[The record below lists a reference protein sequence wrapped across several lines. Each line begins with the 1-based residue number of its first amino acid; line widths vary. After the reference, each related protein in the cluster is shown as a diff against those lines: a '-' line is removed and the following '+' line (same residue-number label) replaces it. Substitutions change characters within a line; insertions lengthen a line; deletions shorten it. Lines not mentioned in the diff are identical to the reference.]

1 MKCPRCNEDAIHFS
15 TAPGAHRTV
24 VRQFGCSAGHR
35 FSTVETYQPTA
46 PVERHQ
52 LAKVLRAIAAT
63 FAPKKENTPCP

>member
-1 MKCPRCNEDAIHFS
+1 MKCPRCSGDAALQS
-15 TAPGAHRTV
+15 TKPGSYRTV
-24 VRQFGCSAGHR
+24 LREFQCGQGHR

-63 FAPKKENTPCP
+63 FGFKKENTPC